1 MTVYAIQPTT
11 AAAPAPLIDDLTMF
25 KVEETPDGG
34 GLLTL
39 TSRDERGAFWQTTYR
54 LTPAMTLAFLS
65 AANRDLPTAAAAL
78 VGGGE

>member
-1 MTVYAIQPTT
+1 VVIVYAIQPGA

-39 TSRDERGAFWQTTYR
+39 TSQDERGAFWQTTYR
-54 LTPAMTLAFLS
+54 MTPAMKVAF
-65 AANRDLPTAAAAL
+65 
-78 VGGGE
+78 VGGVNRELDGGELK